1 MGIVCFWPRHTLSF
15 LNYVE
20 YAERGGGG
28 ESSCLTYC
36 DFLKYNKSLTKN
48 YLLPYSNHL
57 IRYWEPELIKHPY
70 KKLEKVTEL
79 LS

>member
-1 MGIVCFWPRHTLSF
+1 MDCRF
-15 LNYVE
+15 LAVAYVE
-20 YAERGGGG
+20 FFKLCRVYRES

-36 DFLKYNKSLTKN
+36 DFLKYNISLIKN

-57 IRYWEPELIKHPY
+57 IRYWEPELIRHPY